1 MENKCTWAHNTQV
14 LRWRPGFW
22 HFILLWTTISWTTR
36 CTLSNFEKSWAA
48 TQVGGPQWLT
58 LLKSQ
63 RTGRKL
69 PLPPSRRLQRK
80 RMEQKKKMKKRRV
93 PAERHLY
100 TEPNSSSCKNIFSL
114 NVIHNLPLRFLVIT
128 WLCPFILLLVLSM
141 NKDTAPLCKVSNL
154 WPLHRGH
161 FDTITSVTAVSFW
174 SSLTWQMGCMVT
186 EKRSVVSVLVFAQIG
201 LSEGEGGPVSRM
213 RRRCTTVHQRLSSGP
228 GTHNQIRTLL

>member
-100 TEPNSSSCKNIFSL
+100 TEPNSSSCKTIFSL

-161 FDTITSVTAVSFW
+161 FDTITSVTWPPCLSEAVW
-174 SSLTWQMGCMVT
+174 RDKWAAWWL
-186 EKRSVVSVLVFAQIG
+186 RSVLWC
-201 LSEGEGGPVSRM
+201 L
-213 RRRCTTVHQRLSSGP
+213 CWCVHRLACP
-228 GTHNQIRTLL
+228 RVKEDL